1 MMRLSQLSTFGLVVV
16 LAVSGCRQQKP
27 TTVVPPA
34 PSIDAFTVSAAS
46 LDAPGPVTLSWAT
59 TGATSV
65 VLTREG
71 QDSLGVPEDRL
82 SGSVEVRVERSTLFV
97 MVARG
102 EGGSEARALSVT
114 VGQQAQSLTLVALPA
129 VVPGGATTTLA
140 WTAPGAQSVTLTA
153 GGAAVDT
160 QGQITSGALV
170 VRPDRDTVYT
180 LSDGTRSATASVTV
194 QVALLSLTA
203 NPPAA
208 EVGQNLTLS
217 WTTAGAERVVIES
230 PGRGQLAEIT
240 DPTRLVAGSFV
251 DVVPPLPVNG
261 LLSYQVSAIKGTER
275 MTRSLTVF
283 VGSDLAIVRF
293 DAPAVAKA
301 GAQYFVRWTTVAAE
315 RVEVRLEGQS
325 LYESPTRQLAAQGG
339 FGFVAPPG
347 DFEVQLVAFND
358 RGDRISQS
366 AQVDAV
372 GTPTSATL
380 TAGSTTVA
388 TGAPVTL
395 TWAAA
400 EARRVRITDG
410 QNVAVFSVTGQA
422 AEAGTTTVYPSSST
436 TYTLS
441 ADNQFGDPAVTAT
454 AAVTVTGTPPTVSQ
468 FPATAISGQLVEL
481 RPSTPGALL
490 YGFPHQTVTTSTSSN
505 FIDILSTGERVLEL
519 GGEVTS
525 VTPRFSTR
533 LWGARREGQLTISRA
548 GWMAWGA
555 PLTVLTS
562 PTALPLATSPAGII
576 APYWD
581 DLVLVAASTV
591 LFEVVGEAPEQ
602 RLIVQWDKLQIG
614 SDVDSLVTFQ
624 AQVHQAGQVSFHYQT
639 VIPDASPSFKVGM
652 QDHTR
657 QLGFDL
663 FTSVPPAS
671 NTALYFFSPLTVPPE
686 ARVISGSSWGGFIK
700 TGASYSFVGQP
711 SVAVR
716 LPFDIALSEL
726 MFRPTASVTAG
737 QYVEA
742 VNLTHTAFDLSGWLL
757 RSGDGSSFTL
767 PAGTSLSPGGVLVL
781 GASLDP
787 SQNDDA
793 GVQVSWA
800 GSGFSLGVDAGSIN
814 IGTTDAGF
822 NLTFSG
828 PADAGTGA
836 SLQYDPGPFVSTG
849 ASTPIVTS
857 CWATASFGE
866 QVPTQRG
873 SPGRVPGCGFAYQRQ
888 GIDSQFHDIEATGT
902 VLLSSTTNLLD
913 KVYAVTLAPLP
924 SDPAPMIFG
933 ARTPTL
939 TVSSNGWFSPRT
951 ITFTSTT
958 ESNNSANKSAPTAT
972 EPVGTIAPFWEDLE
986 ALGNISTIKWQRIE
1000 PNEDPLTPARHWIIQ
1015 WSRFTTD
1022 TASTTP
1028 DDLNFQAKLFEDGT
1042 IEFHYAT
1049 MRSGTTTQLAE
1060 GSSAT
1065 VWIEEPTGTRA
1076 LIISANS
1083 RATRENTAVRFVA
1096 R

>member
-1 MMRLSQLSTFGLVVV
+1 MMRLSQLSTLSLAAL
-16 LAVSGCRQQKP
+16 LAVAGCRQQQP

-34 PSIDAFTVSAAS
+34 PSIEVFTVSAAS
-46 LDAPGPVTLSWAT
+46 LEAPGPVTLSWQTTSAT
-59 TGATSV
+59 RVT
-65 VLTREG
+65 LTRAG
-71 QDSLGVPEDRL
+71 QEPLGVPEDQL
-82 SGSVEVRVERSTLFV
+82 SGSLEVQVDRSTLFV

-114 VGQQAQSLTLVALPA
+114 VGQQDEALTLVALPA
-129 VVPGGATTTLA
+129 IVLGGATTTLA
-140 WTAPGAQSVTLTA
+140 WTAPGAQAVTLTA
-153 GGAAVDT
+153 GGAAIDT
-160 QGQITSGALV
+160 KGQITSGALV

-180 LSDGTRSATASVTV
+180 LSDGTRSATTSVTV

-208 EVGQNLTLS
+208 QVGQNLTLS
-217 WTTAGAERVVIES
+217 WTTAGADRVVIES

-240 DPTRLVAGSFV
+240 DATRLVSGSFV

-261 LLSYQVSAIKGTER
+261 LLSYEVSAIKGTER

-301 GAQYFVRWTTVAAE
+301 GAQFFVRWTTVAAD
-315 RVEVRLEGQS
+315 RVEVLVEGQS

-339 FGFVAPPG
+339 FGFIAPTG
-347 DFEVQLVAFND
+347 DFEVELLAFND
-358 RGDRISQS
+358 RGDRISRS

-380 TAGSTTVA
+380 TAGPTTVA

-400 EARRVRITDG
+400 EARRVRITDS
-410 QNVAVFSVTGQA
+410 QNLAVFSVSGQA
-422 AEAGTTTVYPSSST
+422 AEAGTTTVYPSSTT

-441 ADNQFGDPAVTAT
+441 ADNRFGDPAVTAT
-454 AAVTVTGTPPTVSQ
+454 AAVTVTGAAPTVTQ

-481 RPSTPGALL
+481 RPTTPGALL
-490 YGFPHQTVTTSTSSN
+490 YGFPHQTVTGSTSSN
-505 FIDILSTGERVLEL
+505 FLDISATGERVLEL
-519 GGEVTS
+519 GADVAS
-525 VTPRFSTR
+525 VTPAFSTR
-533 LWGARREGQLTISRA
+533 LWGVQREGQLTISRA

-555 PLTVLTS
+555 PLVVNTS
-562 PTALPLATSPAGII
+562 ETALPSVSTPGGII

-581 DLVLVAASTV
+581 DLRLVATSAV

-602 RLIVQWDKLQIG
+602 RLIVQWDKLQMG
-614 SDVDSLVTFQ
+614 TDVDSLATFQ
-624 AQVHQAGQVSFHYQT
+624 VQVHQAGLVSFHYQT
-639 VIPDASPSFKVGM
+639 IIPNASPFFTVGL

-657 QLGFDL
+657 QIGFDL
-663 FTSVPPAS
+663 LAGVPPES

-686 ARVISGSSWGGFIK
+686 ARVLSGSSWGGFIK

-726 MFRPTASVTAG
+726 MFRPAAGVTAG

-742 VNLTHTAFDLSGWLL
+742 VNLTNTAFDLSGWLL

-767 PAGTSLSPGGVLVL
+767 PAGTSLAANGVLVL
-781 GASLDP
+781 GASIDP
-787 SQNDDA
+787 AQNDDA

-800 GSGFSLGVDAGSIN
+800 GSGFSLGVDAGSLN
-814 IGTTDAGF
+814 IGTTDAGYGITF
-822 NLTFSG
+822 NG

-836 SLQYDPGPFVSTG
+836 SVEIDPGPFVSTG
-849 ASTPIVTS
+849 ASTPVFGS
-857 CWATASFGE
+857 CWATASFGD

-873 SPGRVPGCGFAYQRQ
+873 TPGRVPGCGFAYQRQ
-888 GIDSQFHDIEATGT
+888 GIPSRFHDIEATGT
-902 VLLSSTTNLLD
+902 VLLSSTTNVLD
-913 KVYAVTLAPLP
+913 NLSTATLAPLP

-933 ARTPTL
+933 VRAPTL

-951 ITFTSTT
+951 ITTVTA
-958 ESNNSANKSAPTAT
+958 SNNSANKSAPTAT

-986 ALGNISTIKWQRIE
+986 ALGNISTIRWQRIE

-1022 TASTTP
+1022 IASATP

-1049 MRSGTTTQLAE
+1049 MRSGTVAQLGE

-1076 LIISANS
+1076 LIVSANT